1 MSGDDEGQELGF
13 SQWKIEEAQQE
24 VTRTVD
30 AYVVEAA
37 QAKKKGPLEEDNRM
51 SRKPEDGDA
60 SLSYKRK
67 AGGESWEVRDGSG
80 KEAGSDKR

>member
-1 MSGDDEGQELGF
+1 MSGDDEGQELGL

-37 QAKKKGPLEEDNRM
+37 QAKKNR
-51 SRKPEDGDA
+51 PT
-60 SLSYKRK
+60 
-67 AGGESWEVRDGSG
+67 GGRQQNES
-80 KEAGSDKR
+80 